1 MAMTRGQLQD
11 LVSKFATDNPKY
23 RDALIKDPKGILQR
37 QLNTSFPENMQ
48 VKTVLETANTAYVVI
63 PHAPGEGELDDA
75 DLEKV
80 AGGKLDEYDAQCDIA
95 IGAGN
100 TMTVLNLG

>member
-1 MAMTRGQLQD
+1 MAMTRGQVQD
-11 LVSKFATDNPKY
+11 LLAKFSTENPKY
-23 RDALIKDPKGILQR
+23 RDALIKDPKSILEK
-37 QLNTSFPENMQ
+37 QLNTSLPANMK
-48 VKTVLETANTAYVVI
+48 VKAVQETADTVYVVI
-63 PHAPGEGELDDA
+63 PHVPGEGELDDA

-100 TMTVLNLG
+100 TVTVINL